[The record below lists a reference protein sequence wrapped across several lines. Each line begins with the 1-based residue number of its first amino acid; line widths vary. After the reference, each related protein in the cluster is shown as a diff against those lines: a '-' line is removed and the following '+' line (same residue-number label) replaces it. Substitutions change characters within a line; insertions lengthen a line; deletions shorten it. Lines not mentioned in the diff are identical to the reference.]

1 MASLPMGPTKAAST
15 NRALIHKFM
24 AQDPL
29 LQTYDA
35 IVVGSGATG
44 GWAAKRLSEA
54 GLKVALLEAG
64 RAVTAREFTEHMPAF
79 KLKYRNHS
87 PEVLRTRPIQKQC
100 YACMEYNYEWFV
112 NDLEN
117 PYSTPADKPF
127 TWQRLRVLG
136 GRSLVWGRQSYRL
149 SDVDFKAASR
159 DGYDVDW
166 PFSYADLAP
175 YYDIVE
181 RYVGITGNAEG
192 NEMLPD
198 GQFLPPMK
206 MSCGEIRLRDSIK
219 KKFGRTLTIG
229 RAAILTQPHNGRAP
243 CHYCG
248 PCERGCMTYSYFSS
262 PFTTVKDALKTGN
275 CTLIT
280 DAIVSH
286 VDMNSSAN
294 KARGVTFVD
303 RTSKQTKQVHGK
315 TVVLCAQALESTRI
329 LLNSSTGEYPKGLG
343 NSSGFL
349 GHNLMDHVVGGGA
362 SGTFEDLNILPS
374 ANPPHRPNGIYVV
387 RFRNTP
393 ATGKHPHFLRGYGF
407 QGGAEPEFNL
417 NAPGLGADYK
427 KAVKLGTY
435 NVSLG
440 AFGESLANFDNFCEI
455 DPALKDAWGIPALR
469 ISMAHGQ
476 NEAALMRDSGITAAD
491 MLESAGAK
499 NIRLTTHTEM
509 PGMAIHEVGTARMGD
524 DRKKSVLNPFCQSHD
539 VSNLLVADG
548 SGFVSSGCQNPTLTM
563 MAITVRACD
572 HLVERFKR
580 HEV

>member
-1 MASLPMGPTKAAST
+1 MT
-15 NRALIHKFM
+15 
-24 AQDPL
+24 QDVL
-29 LQTYDA
+29 RQTYDA

-64 RAVTAREFTEHMPAF
+64 RAVSAQEFTEHMPSF
-79 KLKYRNHS
+79 QLKYRNHS
-87 PEVLRTRPIQKQC
+87 PEVMRTRPIQRQC

-117 PYSTPADKPF
+117 PYSTPPDRPF
-127 TWQRLRVLG
+127 TWQRLRILG

-166 PFSYADLAP
+166 PISYTDLAP

-181 RYVGITGNAEG
+181 SYVGITGAAEG
-192 NEMLPD
+192 NPMLPD

-206 MSCGEIRLRDSIK
+206 MSCGEIRLRESIK

-229 RAAILTQPHNGRAP
+229 RAAILTQLHNGRAP

-280 DAIVSH
+280 DAIVNQ
-286 VDMNSSAN
+286 VEMDTKRN
-294 KARGVTFVD
+294 KARGVSFVH
-303 RTSKQTKQVHGK
+303 RTTKEAKQVRGR
-315 TVVLCAQALESTRI
+315 TVILCAQALESTRI
-329 LLNSSTGEYPKGLG
+329 LLNSSTREYPNGLA
-343 NSSGFL
+343 NSSGLL
-349 GHNLMDHVVGGGA
+349 GHYLMDHVVGGGA
-362 SGTFEDLNILPS
+362 SGTFEDLKVLPS

-387 RFRNTP
+387 RYRNTP
-393 ATGKHPHFLRGYGF
+393 AEGKHPHFIRGYGF
-407 QGGAEPEFNL
+407 QGGSEPEFNTS
-417 NAPGLGADYK
+417 APGIGAEYK

-440 AFGESLANFDNFCEI
+440 AFGESLANFDNYCEI
-455 DPALKDAWGIPALR
+455 DPKLKDAWGIPALR
-469 ISMAHGQ
+469 ISMAHGR
-476 NEAALMRDSGITAAD
+476 NEAALMRDAGITAAE
-491 MLESAGAK
+491 MLEAAGAS
-499 NIRLTTHTEM
+499 NIRLTTGVEM
-509 PGMAIHEVGTARMGD
+509 PGMAIHEVGTARMGTD
-524 DRKKSVLNPFCQSHD
+524 PGKSVLNGFCQAHD
-539 VSNLLVADG
+539 VNNLLVTDG
-548 SGFVSSGCQNPTLTM
+548 SCFVSSACQNPTLTM

-572 HLVERFKR
+572 HLVERFRRK
-580 HEV
+580 EV